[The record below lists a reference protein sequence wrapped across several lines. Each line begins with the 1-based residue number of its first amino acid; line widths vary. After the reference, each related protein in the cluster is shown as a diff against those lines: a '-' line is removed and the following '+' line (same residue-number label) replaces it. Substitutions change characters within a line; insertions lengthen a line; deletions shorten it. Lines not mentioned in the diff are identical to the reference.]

1 MFGTCVIGDMNN
13 PTTGPSSLPAT
24 LHINASECPR
34 PAWQHCCHRVFT
46 CQILMN
52 MHCVLC
58 FLSRAWPSPFT
69 PPPPPHLLFSPVHG
83 ALPPS
88 QPNTTSPTSP
98 VSPHPPPHRHWH
110 RCMCCCMA
118 CGPPDASPGTG
129 LPHPRTTR
137 ALWAQRSSRPAWSA
151 WASISPTMHR
161 YLIVAPP
168 PSAARSLTGF
178 SFFVLSPPCISI
190 LPYSPSILPLFP
202 PLLFIPPV
210 EMPFVIFHPLQRPL
224 CGSLRLSSLTL
235 LLVHPFLFQSL
246 SSTIP
251 ATLPSSWFHLPIAD
265 LVEEIRNHGCGRLQ
279 NLPYLHWL
287 QPGKAMSTLPSMNIC
302 LCVINETK
310 LKW

>member
-1 MFGTCVIGDMNN
+1 MAALLPPCVHLPDPNEYALCSLFSISCMALSLHPPPLPHTSFSPLCMVHSLPPN
-13 PTTGPSSLPAT
+13 PTP
-24 LHINASECPR
+24 
-34 PAWQHCCHRVFT
+34 
-46 CQILMN
+46 
-52 MHCVLC
+52 
-58 FLSRAWPSPFT
+58 
-69 PPPPPHLLFSPVHG
+69 
-83 ALPPS
+83 
-88 QPNTTSPTSP
+88 
-98 VSPHPPPHRHWH
+98 PHPPPRLTPSTPSPSLTPLYVLLHGLWPPRRLAWHWPPTPQDH
-110 RCMCCCMA
+110 SGTLGAEEFKA
-118 CGPPDASPGTG
+118 CLISLGFDIANDAQV
-129 LPHPRTTR
+129 LN
-137 ALWAQRSSRPAWSA
+137 RSS
-151 WASISPTMHR
+151 
-161 YLIVAPP
+161 PP